1 MPGSIRT
8 SLSGSVA
15 TVVIANPGKLNAVDL
30 GMWQQLA
37 ATITELSAN
46 DGLRCVILR
55 GDGDE
60 AFAAGG
66 DLEEFLTARDTVD
79 RAMHYHG
86 CVGVALRAIADCPLP
101 TIAMIGGAC
110 IGGGLEIAGQCD
122 LRIAGESS
130 RFGAPINRI
139 GFSMYPEEMAGL
151 LRLAGP
157 AVVLE
162 ILLEGR
168 ILSAAEALQKG
179 LLTRVV
185 PDAQLADEVAA
196 AARRIADGAPLV
208 ARWHKQWARRLQ
220 QDKPLSADELRA
232 SFAFL
237 DSEDYREG
245 LAAFLEKR
253 KPVFKGR

>member
-1 MPGSIRT
+1 VPGRIQ
-8 SLSGSVA
+8 LSRDGALA
-15 TVVIANPGKLNAVDL
+15 TVTIDNPGKLNAVDL
-30 GMWQQLA
+30 GMWEQLA
-37 ATITELSAN
+37 RVMGELATD
-46 DGLRCVILR
+46 DGVRCVILR
-55 GDGDE
+55 GAGDE

-66 DLEEFLTARDTVD
+66 DLEEFLTVRDTVD
-79 RAMHYHG
+79 RALHYHAT
-86 CVGVALRAIADCPLP
+86 VGAALAAIGACPQP
-101 TIAMIGGAC
+101 TLAMIHGPC

-122 LRIAGESS
+122 LRIAAASAK
-130 RFGAPINRI
+130 FGAPINRA

-157 AVVLE
+157 AVLLE

-168 ILSAAEALQKG
+168 ILSAPEALQKG

-185 PDAQLADEVAA
+185 DDARLADEVAA
-196 AARRIADGAPLV
+196 AARRICDGAPLV
-208 ARWHKQWARRLQ
+208 ARWHKQWLRRLQ
-220 QDKPLSADELRA
+220 RPEPLSPDELRA